1 MNRDIMSEEKRL
13 ITEFAEE
20 AYLEYAMYVIMDRA
34 LPKISDGLKPVQR
47 RIVYAMSEL
56 GLSHTSSYKKSARTV
71 GDVLGKFHPHG
82 DSACYEAMV
91 HLAQSFSI
99 RYPLIDGQ
107 GNWGSQDD
115 PKSFAA
121 MRYTESK
128 MTKYSSVLLSELS
141 LGTVDWGPNFDGTL
155 KEPLV
160 LPARLP
166 NIIINGSSGIAVGMS
181 TDIPPHNLLEA
192 ADACIKLLDNPET
205 KTEDIMQII
214 LGPDFACG
222 GEIITPVQDIID
234 IYKSGTG
241 TVKVRGTYKT
251 ENGDIVITSIPPHV
265 SVSKLIEDI
274 AAQMADK
281 KLPMVSDLRDE
292 SDHEDPLRIVITPKS
307 KQTDINQLMDHI
319 FATTDLEKT
328 QRINFNYIGL
338 DNKPKVCGI
347 KDLLNEWIEFRKIT
361 VTRRLNSRLEKIK
374 ERLHI
379 LEGLKIA
386 YLDLDEVIR
395 IVREEKNPQKELMKT
410 FMLSEIQADAILNTR
425 LRYLAKLEEEKILLE
440 HEKLTKEK
448 NEIELILN
456 DSNLLKK
463 LIKKE
468 IREAR
473 KEFGDE
479 RRTKIVEKKEAKPL
493 PKRIIIPSEP
503 VTVVLSEQNWIRAAK
518 GHEIDPCSL
527 SYKSGDKFKFHS
539 LTKNTLKTVFMDS
552 EGKTYCLDNLD
563 LPGARSYG
571 EPLSSRL
578 NLFDQIKIISMFS
591 SEPESKF
598 IFASD
603 SGYGFISEIS
613 NAFSKNKKGKN
624 FLSLPKNS
632 YPLHPVKIE
641 NMENQLIAAITLEGR
656 LLIFEAKELPELG
669 KGKGNQII
677 RIPKKDFEN
686 NKDKLII
693 IHLMEKDCGLVIHSG
708 KRILNIT
715 LNMIEDFKGKR
726 GNRGKILPRG
736 FRKVQKLEN
745 KE

>member
-1 MNRDIMSEEKRL
+1 
-13 ITEFAEE
+13 
-20 AYLEYAMYVIMDRA
+20 
-34 LPKISDGLKPVQR
+34 
-47 RIVYAMSEL
+47 
-56 GLSHTSSYKKSARTV
+56 
-71 GDVLGKFHPHG
+71 
-82 DSACYEAMV
+82 
-91 HLAQSFSI
+91 
-99 RYPLIDGQ
+99 
-107 GNWGSQDD
+107 
-115 PKSFAA
+115 
-121 MRYTESK
+121 
-128 MTKYSSVLLSELS
+128 
-141 LGTVDWGPNFDGTL
+141 
-155 KEPLV
+155 
-160 LPARLP
+160 
-166 NIIINGSSGIAVGMS
+166 
-181 TDIPPHNLLEA
+181 
-192 ADACIKLLDNPET
+192 
-205 KTEDIMQII
+205 
-214 LGPDFACG
+214 
-222 GEIITPVQDIID
+222 
-234 IYKSGTG
+234 
-241 TVKVRGTYKT
+241 
-251 ENGDIVITSIPPHV
+251 
-265 SVSKLIEDI
+265 
-274 AAQMADK
+274 
-281 KLPMVSDLRDE
+281 
-292 SDHEDPLRIVITPKS
+292 
-307 KQTDINQLMDHI
+307 MDHI

-347 KDLLNEWIEFRKIT
+347 KELLNEWIEFRKIT
-361 VTRRLNSRLEKIK
+361 VTRRLNSRLEKIN

>member
-347 KDLLNEWIEFRKIT
+347 KELLNEWIEFRKIT